1 MESEVN
7 KYIIGFDKLPCCIYR
22 ENDEVI
28 TQFTFPNSL
37 IPASILIK
45 KGEPLEIN
53 GKSYIVKDRID
64 IICYPVVK
72 CLEDR

>member
-53 GKSYIVKDRID
+53 G
-64 IICYPVVK
+64 
-72 CLEDR
+72 